1 MSNTLYNAG
10 DEYASLL
17 QRVLVRWYPDD
28 QALYYAATE
37 YLRDSTQCLAELS
50 DRYAEEYHAIVWP
63 EDVEQLAGEIYAARE
78 IETHHNLGGTD

>member
-1 MSNTLYNAG
+1 MSKYHAG

-17 QRVLVRWYPDD
+17 QRVLVRWCPDD

-63 EDVEQLAGEIYAARE
+63 EDVAQLAGEIYAARE
-78 IETHHNLGGTD
+78 IETHHHLGESD